1 VPQSPRIDGV
11 RSDLVEIG
19 GRVKTGISMLLNAG
33 AVAEI
38 SRIASSFLPFG
49 PGDQGEEEEG
59 EAVGVTEE
67 VVVFVSNI
75 SKHPKTALF
84 PLVC

>member
-1 VPQSPRIDGV
+1 MK
-11 RSDLVEIG
+11 IG
-19 GRVKTGISMLLNAG
+19 ILMLLNAG

-49 PGDQGEEEEG
+49 PRDHGEEEEG

>member
-1 VPQSPRIDGV
+1 
-11 RSDLVEIG
+11 
-19 GRVKTGISMLLNAG
+19 MLLNAG

-75 SKHPKTALF
+75 SKHPKTA
-84 PLVC
+84 